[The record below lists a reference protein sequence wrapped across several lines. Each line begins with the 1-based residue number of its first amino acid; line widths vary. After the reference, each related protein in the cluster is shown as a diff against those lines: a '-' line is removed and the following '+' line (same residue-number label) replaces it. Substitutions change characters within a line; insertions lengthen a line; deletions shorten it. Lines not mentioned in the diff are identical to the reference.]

1 MNSNAGGLYMLD
13 KILGNYDAIEREAE
27 ASHEI
32 IENTEKWSDDIVTPQ
47 IDLSDI
53 MEYEDGEQEN
63 PWIQYKSNYSL

>member
-1 MNSNAGGLYMLD
+1 MNLVIMMISFAGCIYMLV
-13 KILGNYDAIEREAE
+13 KILGNFDAIERDAE

-32 IENTEKWSDDIVTPQ
+32 IDNTEMWSVDIVTPQ

-63 PWIQYKSNYSL
+63 P

>member
-32 IENTEKWSDDIVTPQ
+32 IENTPQ

-63 PWIQYKSNYSL
+63 P

>member
-1 MNSNAGGLYMLD
+1 MVSGWMNLVIMMNSNAGGLYMLD
-13 KILGNYDAIEREAE
+13 KILGNYDAIEP
-27 ASHEI
+27 SHEI

-63 PWIQYKSNYSL
+63 P